1 MTTLQEAFADKRVW
15 AGLLSRYPEL
25 RFDPQ
30 PTIDAMVVGFLRQ
43 HDVFVAPV
51 GSNINASPV
60 MSGVMGGL
68 GGPMAVGMNQAL
80 TAQVKGAALQE
91 WTSWKQWTLSHSD
104 WPEFKAKFDSEYQS
118 SIDRVNLRLSEPD
131 IQDCII
137 TLKQEALRNDRIM
150 TVGLPVGILLAGIFL
165 AVIGA
170 MQQNSTTV
178 QPNTEKQTPV
188 VSAVAERCRQQA
200 QKAGEEGGNQY
211 FAGTRVDTDQWAKLI
226 FQRPDGSQWETDYAC
241 E

>member
-1 MTTLQEAFADKRVW
+1 MTTLQEAFANKRVW
-15 AGLLSRYPEL
+15 AGLLSRFPEL

-30 PTIDAMVVGFLRQ
+30 PTIDAMVVVFLRQ
-43 HDVFVAPV
+43 HDVFVTPV

-68 GGPMAVGMNQAL
+68 AGPMAVGMNQAL

-91 WTSWKQWTLSHSD
+91 WTSWKQWTLSHAE

-137 TLKQEALRNDRIM
+137 GLNQENQTSASTSGVTIRDTGKIRENFDPFPSSLS
-150 TVGLPVGILLAGIFL
+150 IF
-165 AVIGA
+165 
-170 MQQNSTTV
+170 NS
-178 QPNTEKQTPV
+178 PP
-188 VSAVAERCRQQA
+188 
-200 QKAGEEGGNQY
+200 
-211 FAGTRVDTDQWAKLI
+211 
-226 FQRPDGSQWETDYAC
+226 
-241 E
+241 

>member
-1 MTTLQEAFADKRVW
+1 VTTLQEAFANKRVW
-15 AGLLSRYPEL
+15 AGLLSRFPEL

-30 PTIDAMVVGFLRQ
+30 PTIDAMVVVFLRQ
-43 HDVFVAPV
+43 HDVFVTPV

-68 GGPMAVGMNQAL
+68 AGPMAVGMNQAL

-91 WTSWKQWTLSHSD
+91 WTSWKQWTLSHAD
-104 WPEFKAKFDSEYQS
+104 WPKFKAKFDSEYQS

-137 TLKQEALRNDRIM
+137 ALEREAIRTDKIM
-150 TVGLPVGILLAGIFL
+150 TVGLPVGILLGGIFL
-165 AVIGA
+165 AVVAA
-170 MQQNSTTV
+170 MQPISTTV
-178 QPNTEKQTPV
+178 QPTTEKQTPV
-188 VSAVAERCRQQA
+188 VSEAAERCRLQA
-200 QKAGEEGGNQY
+200 QKGGEEGGHQW
-211 FAGTRVDTDQWAKLI
+211 FVGTRADTDQFAKLI
-226 FQRPDGSQWETDYAC
+226 FQRPDGSQYELDYGC